1 MNKKLLAV
9 LVLCC
14 FLCTSLLTI
23 MGCSNDSE
31 PQDKGQVQASQGTD
45 VNSSDQSEPDDAKEP
60 LTAEKDQEQ
69 DSSDSDKEAAEQEGE
84 QGNEDKDEKENP
96 EENNVDEEKG
106 TEANQN
112 ANDTEDKED
121 NKEELDSQKEQE
133 KEQGVTAKTKE
144 NDEKRAA
151 KETVDNGDA
160 DAQTSSSDKDYIKD
174 KADDVNV
181 AEETINFVDA
191 YGKKQVIHKKPQRVV
206 CLYNSFADVWYSL
219 GGEIIGRIEST
230 TSLPKAYLNAE
241 VVGDMGG
248 VNVEKLLSLEPDL
261 VLIASN
267 IDGQT
272 RVIPILEQNKI
283 EYMCLQYES
292 VEEYLT
298 ILKLFGEI
306 IGNQDKYQ
314 QVASK
319 VRKDVNSVIAK
330 VPKDKEPSVL
340 LLFGSTR
347 SVTVKTQ
354 FSTVGAMLK
363 DLGARNIA
371 YDSRL
376 TSEQMEAFSMERVL
390 QEDPDFIFVQTMGDD
405 IGKILD
411 RVRQDIESNPAW
423 NTLTAVKEGR
433 YIVLPKDL
441 YLYKA
446 NIRYGDAYR
455 GLAKILYP
463 ESF

>member
-1 MNKKLLAV
+1 MNKKLLTV
-9 LVLCC
+9 LILCC

-23 MGCSNDSE
+23 TGCSNDSE
-31 PQDKGQVQASQGTD
+31 PQDKEQARASQQIDGAETD
-45 VNSSDQSEPDDAKEP
+45 KDKES
-60 LTAEKDQEQ
+60 LTQKKDQEQ
-69 DSSDSDKEAAEQEGE
+69 DEEEKLDDSDKEKPK
-84 QGNEDKDEKENP
+84 NI
-96 EENNVDEEKG
+96 VDEENEESDQTSEDGKDKKN
-106 TEANQN
+106 ENQ
-112 ANDTEDKED
+112 DSEQVQEKVTEDTAKENEGKSQPVVNKDGEKQAGKEEAD
-121 NKEELDSQKEQE
+121 NKEIETQDSS
-133 KEQGVTAKTKE
+133 
-144 NDEKRAA
+144 NDNE
-151 KETVDNGDA
+151 
-160 DAQTSSSDKDYIKD
+160 YIKD
-174 KADDVNV
+174 KDDDVKV
-181 AEETINFVDA
+181 EEETLNFVDA
-191 YGKKQVIHKKPQRVV
+191 FGKKQVIHKKPKKVV

-219 GGEIIGRIEST
+219 GGDIVGRIEST
-230 TSLPKAYLNAE
+230 TSLPKAFLDAE

-261 VLIASN
+261 VLVASN

-272 RVIPILEQNKI
+272 RVIPLLEQNKI

-292 VEEYLT
+292 VEEYLK

-314 QVASK
+314 QVSNK
-319 VRKDVNSVIAK
+319 VKKEVNSVIAK
-330 VPKDKEPSVL
+330 VPKDKHPSVL

-347 SVTVKTQ
+347 SVKVKTQ
-354 FSTVGAMLK
+354 YSTVGAMFK

-390 QEDPDFIFVQTMGDD
+390 QEDPEYIFVQTMGND

-423 NTLTAVKEGR
+423 ATLTAVKEGR

-446 NIRYGDAYR
+446 NSRYGDAYR